1 MKIFS
6 PILKGTTTVVQGTT
20 NLSGS
25 FTGSLFGTAATA
37 SYADNFTVG
46 GTLTAQTINVQII
59 TSSIEFNTGST
70 RNGALSSNTHQ
81 FTGSVLMSGS
91 LTVGSSIMAN
101 NTISAYLGTIAA
113 GNTPATS
120 GTTPV
125 NAMLNLTNNR
135 GIGMYFGGKYSGDYA
150 QWIQVSDT
158 GNLAVNYPLLLNP
171 NGGNVGINT
180 TTPAALLQIGAS
192 ANTESNIF
200 LARATSNAN
209 TVIGGIRAALG
220 PYWYDATST
229 SYAEINFES
238 DSLYYRGA
246 ISFRTN
252 NSDAT
257 ANRAVERM
265 RITSGGVVQI
275 SNAGDAQLQL
285 NASGATGY
293 VRYTNSSGDI
303 WGTGIGFNIATNFE
317 LYNFTTSTYG
327 FRVTRSGI
335 YATTATS
342 PRSVFVQSDGTLG
355 GISSVRESKT
365 NITSLDSSWL
375 MQLNPVS
382 FNYRKKDTEDK
393 YTNEHYDELFYG
405 LIAEEVESVNKEI
418 CTYNDDKLI
427 GIEYTKIIPVL
438 VKAIQELKAENDTL
452 KEILQRNNIQ

>member
-1 MKIFS
+1 
-6 PILKGTTTVVQGTT
+6 
-20 NLSGS
+20 
-25 FTGSLFGTAATA
+25 
-37 SYADNFTVG
+37 
-46 GTLTAQTINVQII
+46 
-59 TSSIEFNTGST
+59 
-70 RNGALSSNTHQ
+70 
-81 FTGSVLMSGS
+81 
-91 LTVGSSIMAN
+91 
-101 NTISAYLGTIAA
+101 
-113 GNTPATS
+113 
-120 GTTPV
+120 
-125 NAMLNLTNNR
+125 MLNLTNNR

-158 GNLAVNYPLLLNP
+158 GNLSVNYPLLLNP
-171 NGGNVGINT
+171 NGGNVGIGT
-180 TTPAALLQIGAS
+180 SAAGMKLDVVGGSSLAGTAFGIIRATQDQSTYKGVALGYDTSGQIG
-192 ANTESNIF
+192 I
-200 LARATSNAN
+200 
-209 TVIGGIRAALG
+209 I
-220 PYWYDATST
+220 
-229 SYAEINFES
+229 YAES
-238 DSLYYRGA
+238 AGA
-246 ISFRTN
+246 ASNLAFWTYN
-252 NSDAT
+252 GSGTWA
-257 ANRAVERM
+257 ERM
-265 RITSGGVVQI
+265 RITGGGIVQI

-342 PRSVFVQSDGTLG
+342 PRSVFIQSDGTLG

-365 NITSLDSSWL
+365 NITSLDSNWL

-418 CTYNDDKLI
+418 CTYNEDKLI

-438 VKAIQELKAENDTL
+438 VKAIQELSAKNTTLEERLTALEN
-452 KEILQRNNIQ
+452 K